1 MRAILRGPLGERML
15 AAAIAIWGIDVLLVD
30 VLNVVP
36 MSFYWFGFRVDTDW
50 LLFVPIIAAMS
61 VILLR
66 RTLNDWRTKEELSAE
81 FEAARA
87 MQERMV
93 PPAADVKGY
102 QIESAY
108 FPARHVGGDFFRIMP
123 ADNGA
128 VLVVVGD
135 VSGKGLGAA
144 MTVAALAGALDNE
157 FSRSPGEVLE
167 HLNRAL
173 LLRKG
178 EGFVTCC
185 AALLERSGKVR
196 IANAGHL
203 SPYTGGVDLPV
214 EAALP
219 LGLVDGVTYV
229 ETQLQIAEGEGL
241 TFLSDGVVEAAN
253 SAGELFG
260 FERTR
265 EISEK
270 AANEI
275 AEAAKAWGQNDDIT
289 VVSVRLVEVTGT
301 A

>member
-1 MRAILRGPLGERML
+1 
-15 AAAIAIWGIDVLLVD
+15 
-30 VLNVVP
+30 
-36 MSFYWFGFRVDTDW
+36 
-50 LLFVPIIAAMS
+50 
-61 VILLR
+61 
-66 RTLNDWRTKEELSAE
+66 
-81 FEAARA
+81 
-87 MQERMV
+87 
-93 PPAADVKGY
+93 
-102 QIESAY
+102 
-108 FPARHVGGDFFRIMP
+108 
-123 ADNGA
+123 
-128 VLVVVGD
+128 
-135 VSGKGLGAA
+135 

-185 AALLERSGKVR
+185 AALLERSGEVR

-203 SPYTGGVDLPV
+203 SPYAGGVEVPV

-219 LGLVDGVTYV
+219 LGVVDGATYA
-229 ETQLQIAEGEGL
+229 ETLSQIDEGEGL

-253 SAGELFG
+253 SGGELFG

-275 AEAAKAWGQNDDIT
+275 AEASKAWGQNDDIT
-289 VVSVRLVEVTGT
+289 VVSVRLMEVIG
-301 A
+301 AA